1 MILCFLV
8 AATII
13 TTPKK
18 DPTRNV
24 WNAHVLVLLQHRG
37 QQEYAFS
44 HRALGFVVVH
54 GTHHANHGGQ
64 ESSMMCHDGTID
76 YYV

>member
-1 MILCFLV
+1 MILCFL
-8 AATII
+8 ADATII
-13 TTPKK
+13 TTFKE

-24 WNAHVLVLLQHRG
+24 WNIHVLVLLQHRG
-37 QQEYAFS
+37 QQEYALF
-44 HRALGFVVVH
+44 HQTLGFALIH
-54 GTHHANHGGQ
+54 GAHHANHGSQ